1 MFVAPLS
8 LRSVYALKCSVYSG
22 RYGRAH
28 VHDLQLQTARMTG
41 HAGATH
47 VCREDYRQRQVGE
60 CADTWYKRIQPTE
73 TVDL

>member
-1 MFVAPLS
+1 M
-8 LRSVYALKCSVYSG
+8 R
-22 RYGRAH
+22 
-28 VHDLQLQTARMTG
+28 DLQLQTAMMTG

-47 VCREDYRQRQVGE
+47 VYREDYQRRQVGE